1 MAARSLPLARPLAA
15 LALVALLPACAAQAG
30 GAAQAARPAPLRLPA
45 AEVSA
50 RAETAPV
57 GSVDQDAADDPALWR
72 NAADPARSLIVG
84 TDKKAGLYV
93 YGLDGAVRSFDPAGR
108 LNNVDLAGGAD
119 SALVIAS
126 DRTDKTRSRL
136 ALFSLRFD
144 DPALQALGTVAS
156 GPGEA
161 YGLCLQR
168 QGQTPEASGLPAAV
182 TAYAALKDGTVREI
196 RLSRGADG
204 RYTGHLGREWKIAT
218 QIEGCVTSPRTGDL
232 YIGEEDVGIWRI
244 RTARA
249 DATPEKFASVGAKD
263 GLVADVEGL
272 AYVPNP
278 DGRDYLIASSQ
289 GDSAYALFDAET
301 GAPLG
306 RFRIADGPH
315 TDGTSDTDG
324 IEMMP
329 GDFGPDYPAGLF
341 VAQDGSNPGAAQ
353 NFKLVD
359 WRAILAALN
368 LPARQNGS
376 PVGK

>member
-1 MAARSLPLARPLAA
+1 M
-15 LALVALLPACAAQAG
+15 
-30 GAAQAARPAPLRLPA
+30 
-45 AEVSA
+45 
-50 RAETAPV
+50 AETAPV
-57 GSVDQDAADDPALWR
+57 GSVNQDAADDPALWR

-119 SALVIAS
+119 SALVVAS
-126 DRTDKTRSRL
+126 DRTDKAHSRL

-144 DPALQALGTVAS
+144 DATLRALGHVAS

-168 QGQTPEASGLPAAV
+168 QGQDPQAPGLPASV

-204 RYTGHLGREWKIAT
+204 RYAGRIARQWTLGS

-232 YIGEEDVGIWRI
+232 YVGEEDVGIWRI

-249 DATPEKFASVGAKD
+249 DAQPERFASVGAAD

-272 AYVPNP
+272 AYAPDP

-301 GAPLG
+301 GAPMG
-306 RFRIADGPH
+306 RFRIVDGPR

-329 GDFGPDYPAGLF
+329 GAFGPDYPAGLF

-359 WRAILAALN
+359 WRAVLKAVGLTPPGAA
-368 LPARQNGS
+368 PTDR
-376 PVGK
+376 PR